1 VITTEFRARPRRLS
15 GPLWFWVTLG
25 SVGSL
30 GTVLEAS
37 TIGSRPRP
45 SAYRWWLHAPAGNY
59 TLAHVLLYLS
69 MALLILAWAALGAH
83 AFAGRL
89 SVARSWTTLGA
100 WGLPLFLGTPVF
112 SRDVYSY
119 IAQGTLAHRGFNPY
133 SVAPKMLGAGP
144 LLSSVATVWRTT
156 TSPYGP
162 LFVAITHLGAAISGS
177 SLITQVLVFRSLEL
191 PGIALMMICLPVLAR
206 HCGANPG
213 VALWLGVLSPLAL
226 LSALSSAHNDTLM
239 IGLMLAALTVSLRGA
254 RRWALVLFAVA
265 ATIKLPAAAGI
276 VFLSAAQ
283 MSGGTRREKW
293 RLCAE
298 AVVIP
303 GAVIAAVSEFT
314 GYGWKWLSPSA
325 LRIPTEL
332 RVLTTPVVSLATL
345 LASLVHALGDGVST
359 DTVVTVAQDVFA
371 LAALAL
377 IAWLVTRTN
386 RANATYL
393 LGVTML
399 VIVVASPTLW
409 PWYLLWGLTILAVT
423 SAQRSR
429 WLAAVAA
436 LAMLL
441 VGPGGTPMI
450 GGNGFYVAG
459 PLVLAG
465 LGWLWWHARWRR
477 VVQGIDRVG

>member
-1 VITTEFRARPRRLS
+1 VPT
-15 GPLWFWVTLG
+15 G
-25 SVGSL
+25 S
-30 GTVLEAS
+30 
-37 TIGSRPRP
+37 
-45 SAYRWWLHAPAGNY
+45 Y

-69 MALLILAWAALGAH
+69 MALLILAWAALGVH

-89 SVARSWTTLGA
+89 SVSRAWAVLASWGV
-100 WGLPLFLGTPVF
+100 PLFLGTPVF
-112 SRDVYSY
+112 SRDIYSY
-119 IAQGTLAHRGFNPY
+119 IAQGTLAHRGLNPY
-133 SVAPKMLGAGP
+133 SVAPRMLGAGP
-144 LLSSVATVWRTT
+144 LLSSVASVWRSTA
-156 TSPYGP
+156 SPYGP
-162 LFVAITHLGAAISGS
+162 LFVAITHFGAAVSGS
-177 SLITQVLVFRSLEL
+177 SLIAQMLVFRSLEL
-191 PGIALMMICLPVLAR
+191 PGLALMMICLPVLAR
-206 HCGANPG
+206 HYGANPG

-226 LSALSSAHNDTLM
+226 LSAVSSAHNDTLM

-265 ATIKLPAAAGI
+265 ATIKLPAAAGV
-276 VFLSAAQ
+276 VFLTAAQ
-283 MSGGTRREKW
+283 MSGETRREKW
-293 RLCAE
+293 RLGAE
-298 AVVIP
+298 AVVITA
-303 GAVIAAVSEFT
+303 AVIAAVSWLT
-314 GYGWKWLSPSA
+314 GYGWSWLSPSA

-359 DTVVTVAQDVFA
+359 NAVITVVQDAFA

-377 IAWLVTRTN
+377 IAWLVTKVN
-386 RANATYL
+386 RDNAAYL

-423 SAQRSR
+423 SAQGSR
-429 WLAAVAA
+429 WLAAIAA

-459 PLVLAG
+459 PLIIAG
-465 LGWLWWHARWRR
+465 LGWLGWHARWRR
-477 VVQGIDRVG
+477 VAQGIDRVD